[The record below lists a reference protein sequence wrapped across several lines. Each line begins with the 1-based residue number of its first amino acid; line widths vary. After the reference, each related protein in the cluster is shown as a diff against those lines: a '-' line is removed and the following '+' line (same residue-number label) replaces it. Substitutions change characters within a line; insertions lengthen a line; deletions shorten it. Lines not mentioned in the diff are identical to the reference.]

1 MYIRVAVLT
10 LVIKACMKN
19 SDHFGYIWWLFS
31 GLAPIS
37 SLYYKDIRP
46 GNNIKVVIAQLKYM
60 AIHRVSFYRNQ
71 IS

>member
-19 SDHFGYIWWLFS
+19 SDHFGDIWWLFS
-31 GLAPIS
+31 GLAPIC
-37 SLYYKDIRP
+37 SLYKDIRP
-46 GNNIKVVIAQLKYM
+46 GNNIKVVIAQVKYM